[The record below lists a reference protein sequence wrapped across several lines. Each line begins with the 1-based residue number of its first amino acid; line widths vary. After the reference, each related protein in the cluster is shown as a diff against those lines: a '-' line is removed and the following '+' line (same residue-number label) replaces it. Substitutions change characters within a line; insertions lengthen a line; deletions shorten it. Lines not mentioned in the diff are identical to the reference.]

1 MLSLSPTDDSS
12 SVVSSHEPTSWPY
25 IIITESEIHCVVQ
38 KKAKCKCYPL
48 QAYVRSE
55 DPISDVLT
63 MHNPFQKM
71 VLRSPYYI
79 IMIIE
84 SKSLDRDRH
93 FSLNESEQV
102 RVSLLCEVLPV
113 WPHPS
118 YHGAHLSEV
127 KHQENSRD
135 CSHHGTM
142 GHY

>member
-1 MLSLSPTDDSS
+1 MLSS
-12 SVVSSHEPTSWPY
+12 
-25 IIITESEIHCVVQ
+25 
-38 KKAKCKCYPL
+38 
-48 QAYVRSE
+48 YVRSE

-63 MHNPFQKM
+63 MQNPFQKM

-84 SKSLDRDRH
+84 SESLDRDRH
-93 FSLNESEQV
+93 FFLNESEQV

-127 KHQENSRD
+127 KHQENSRA
-135 CSHHGTM
+135 CSHHGTLLTQT
-142 GHY
+142 